1 MNEELQKYIAECEK
15 KYGKATSIE
24 ILNQWIGEFMA
35 IRNSRPLAQ
44 FDGYSPQQMFN
55 IIHGLW
61 GEWSTVKIK
70 KISEDDINSIPL
82 FRQVKYITDI
92 LFHEGK
98 IKLTATKAIP
108 PKIVKEVYELGVR
121 DRMIEEGVTRLTK
134 EKNSQT
140 VILTHILLKIMKVIK
155 EQKGVMSLTKNG
167 EKIVKDSQQLF
178 EVLIKS
184 FTTQYNLA
192 YFDGIGNESV
202 GGMAN
207 GFSLILIAKYGG
219 QKRSYKFYADKYF
232 KAFPDLLR
240 NYEVNYNTIEK
251 HSAQCYSVRT
261 FERYMLYF
269 GLIEIE
275 KTKYPEQKIYIT
287 RTPLFDRVISISL
300 PNI

>member
-1 MNEELQKYIAECEK
+1 
-15 KYGKATSIE
+15 
-24 ILNQWIGEFMA
+24 
-35 IRNSRPLAQ
+35 
-44 FDGYSPQQMFN
+44 
-55 IIHGLW
+55 
-61 GEWSTVKIK
+61 
-70 KISEDDINSIPL
+70 
-82 FRQVKYITDI
+82 
-92 LFHEGK
+92 
-98 IKLTATKAIP
+98 
-108 PKIVKEVYELGVR
+108 
-121 DRMIEEGVTRLTK
+121 
-134 EKNSQT
+134 
-140 VILTHILLKIMKVIK
+140 
-155 EQKGVMSLTKNG
+155 
-167 EKIVKDSQQLF
+167 
-178 EVLIKS
+178 
-184 FTTQYNLA
+184 
-192 YFDGIGNESV
+192 
-202 GGMAN
+202 MAN